1 MVNGIINI
9 YKEAGFT
16 SHDVVAK
23 LRGIVKQ
30 KKIGHTGTLDP
41 DATGVLPVCLG
52 NATKLCDMLTDKS
65 KEYEACMLLGVT
77 TDTQDMSG
85 KVLENKQVSCTQE
98 EAREAVLSFIGEY
111 DQIPPMY
118 SAIKV
123 NGKKL
128 YELARNGIEI
138 ERKPRRVEISH
149 IEILECS
156 LPEIHFRVSC
166 SKGTYIR
173 ALCADIG
180 DKLGCGAAM
189 KSLIR
194 TRVGTFVI
202 EEAWKLSEV
211 EKMVAEGKLLEHV
224 IAPDR
229 VFMEYPKVKVKSVFE
244 KALANGNKLGLN
256 QVTFEKENTLQEG
269 ELIRVYNSGDIFTG
283 VYTYMAEEKCLKPY
297 KMFF

>member
-9 YKEAGFT
+9 YKEVGFT

-98 EAREAVLSFIGEY
+98 EAREAVLSFVGEY

>member
-85 KVLENKQVSCTQE
+85 KVLENKQISCTQE

-156 LPEIHFRVSC
+156 LPEIHFRVTC

-173 ALCADIG
+173 TLCADIG

>member
-98 EAREAVLSFIGEY
+98 EARGAVLSFIGEY

-244 KALANGNKLGLN
+244 KALANGNILGLN

-283 VYTYMAEEKCLKPY
+283 VYTYMAEEKGLKPY